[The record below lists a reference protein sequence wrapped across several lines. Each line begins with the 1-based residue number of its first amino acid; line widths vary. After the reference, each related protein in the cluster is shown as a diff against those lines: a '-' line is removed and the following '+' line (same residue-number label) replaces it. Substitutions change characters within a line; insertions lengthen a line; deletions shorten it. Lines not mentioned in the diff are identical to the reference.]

1 VSDIVLER
9 LSLLYLPSDRPTAS
23 LLPVTQSIVVQLASA
38 TSSLSNGVS
47 DRTGA
52 HQLKLN
58 VLVPHR
64 FSRLT
69 EERLVTPFGPVA
81 QNSPNHSWVGHRIEG
96 NRPVQLYCGQYTEF
110 WYSRLI
116 EAVKVELPRS
126 ALLPGGP
133 GEWST
138 HIVPCPER
146 HPLDLHPL
154 HTTPARTACPRGA
167 RGASCRR
174 PAAVLAKTAGRR
186 TRSGCQLSRSEAT
199 SRLALVA
206 SRCAAMARSRCTA
219 RSRNLGRGISVANGG
234 AG

>member
-146 HPLDLHPL
+146 HPLDLHSR
-154 HTTPARTACPRGA
+154 TTLYTQHQLAPHALAALAGRRVVGPRPCWRRRRVDGPDLDASFRGA
-167 RGASCRR
+167 R
-174 PAAVLAKTAGRR
+174 PLLA
-186 TRSGCQLSRSEAT
+186 
-199 SRLALVA
+199 
-206 SRCAAMARSRCTA
+206 
-219 RSRNLGRGISVANGG
+219 
-234 AG
+234 

>member
-23 LLPVTQSIVVQLASA
+23 LLPVTQSIVVQL
-38 TSSLSNGVS
+38 
-47 DRTGA
+47 
-52 HQLKLN
+52 LKLN

-146 HPLDLHPL
+146 HPLDLHSR
-154 HTTPARTACPRGA
+154 TTLYTQHQLAPHALAALAGRRVVGPRPCWRRRRVDGPDLDASFRGA
-167 RGASCRR
+167 R
-174 PAAVLAKTAGRR
+174 PLLA
-186 TRSGCQLSRSEAT
+186 
-199 SRLALVA
+199 
-206 SRCAAMARSRCTA
+206 
-219 RSRNLGRGISVANGG
+219 
-234 AG
+234 

>member
-146 HPLDLHPL
+146 HPLDLHSR
-154 HTTPARTACPRGA
+154 TTLYTQHRMPSRRSRGVVSSA
-167 RGASCRR
+167 RGRAGEDGGSTDQIWM
-174 PAAVLAKTAGRR
+174 PAFEERGHFSPSAGCV
-186 TRSGCQLSRSEAT
+186 SMCGNGEI
-199 SRLALVA
+199 
-206 SRCAAMARSRCTA
+206 AMYCS
-219 RSRNLGRGISVANGG
+219 
-234 AG
+234 